1 MVINFQTE
9 PVEGWLVCCSLFG
22 KVHSARPFDSSLNFY
37 SISLDSFLKIC
48 SHHMKYVFLFS
59 LIIAVVGASAQ
70 DTSSVVIHK
79 DPRIDLLLKKQGEV
93 NAAIRKAN
101 ARTARGYRL
110 LVINTNKRDD
120 AIAAKTKVYT
130 NFPELKAYLVY
141 QSPYFKLKVGN
152 FKTREEAQQ
161 YQKSLG
167 YYFPKGV
174 FVIADTIEVTPEKDL
189 ENN

>member
-1 MVINFQTE
+1 MVIALG
-9 PVEGWLVCCSLFG
+9 V
-22 KVHSARPFDSSLNFY
+22 
-37 SISLDSFLKIC
+37 
-48 SHHMKYVFLFS
+48 
-59 LIIAVVGASAQ
+59 SAQ
-70 DTSSVVIHK
+70 DTSSIVIHK
-79 DPRIDLLLKKQGEV
+79 DPRVELLLKKQGEV
-93 NAAIRKAN
+93 NAAIKKAN
-101 ARTARGYRL
+101 ARTAKGYRL

-152 FKTREEAQQ
+152 FKTREEAEQ

-174 FVIADTIEVTPEKDL
+174 FIMSDTIEITPEKDA
-189 ENN
+189 ENE

>member
-1 MVINFQTE
+1 
-9 PVEGWLVCCSLFG
+9 
-22 KVHSARPFDSSLNFY
+22 
-37 SISLDSFLKIC
+37 
-48 SHHMKYVFLFS
+48 MKYFLFLS
-59 LIIAVVGASAQ
+59 FIIAAIGASAQ

-93 NAAIRKAN
+93 NAAIKKAN

-174 FVIADTIEVTPEKDL
+174 FIMADTIEVTPEKEA

>member
-1 MVINFQTE
+1 
-9 PVEGWLVCCSLFG
+9 
-22 KVHSARPFDSSLNFY
+22 
-37 SISLDSFLKIC
+37 
-48 SHHMKYVFLFS
+48 MKYFLFLS
-59 LIIAVVGASAQ
+59 LIVMAIGVSAQ
-70 DTSSVVIHK
+70 DTSSVVVHK
-79 DPRIDLLLKKQGEV
+79 DPRLDILLKKQGEV
-93 NAAIRKAN
+93 NAAIKKAN

-110 LVINTNKRDD
+110 LVINTNKRDE

-152 FKTREEAQQ
+152 FKTRDEALQ

-174 FVIADTIEVTPEKDL
+174 FVIADTIEITPEKEG
-189 ENN
+189 ENE